1 MKYLQISNLNLINA
15 NYKLLQLNDLIENN
29 NFIIFFN
36 YNKLSNLMLL
46 NLKNELFKENVRCLI
61 VNAKYIKRLFVV
73 NFFFLSSFII
83 MICVNNLKQF
93 LNTIKILSNIKFFY
107 SFKNCFSNII
117 NNNIL
122 LEQYKF
128 IKFYYIY
135 IHYII
140 FRLILNIIIIILYL
154 LISLIKLISYKNN

>member
-1 MKYLQISNLNLINA
+1 MKSLQNLNLIND
-15 NYKLLQLNDLIENN
+15 NYNLLQLNYLIENN

-46 NLKNELFKENVRCLI
+46 NLKNELLKENVRCLV
-61 VNAKYIKRLFVV
+61 VNSKYIKRLFLV

-83 MICVNNLKQF
+83 MICINNLKQF
-93 LNTIKILSNIKFFY
+93 LNIIKILSNIKFFY

-122 LEQYKF
+122 FEQYKF

-140 FRLILNIIIIILYL
+140 FKLILNIIIILLYL
-154 LISLIKLISYKNN
+154 LISVIKLIKNK